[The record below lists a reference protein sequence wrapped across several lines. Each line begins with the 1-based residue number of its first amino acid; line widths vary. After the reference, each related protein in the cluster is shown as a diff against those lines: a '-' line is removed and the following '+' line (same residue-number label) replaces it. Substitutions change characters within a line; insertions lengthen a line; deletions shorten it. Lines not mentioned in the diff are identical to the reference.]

1 MAGVTAT
8 LAQWDAL
15 LQEDYVTGQ
24 IVEAINV
31 ATPFKD
37 ELKRVGTTSGRE
49 RLYPVQVGAS
59 QGTGARAEGGAMPAY
74 GAGEYVDVTVR
85 ARYNY
90 SPFKIT
96 GQSLEFG
103 SKKAFVEFGLR
114 ILKDTKQG
122 LKLSIGRQC
131 WGDGQGILAKTTG
144 GTTAAGAT
152 TATVDSAFGVLWG
165 SFAANTTFLI
175 KRNMLVQF
183 GTEDNG
189 GLGYTVT
196 GVTGTTFTFTPA
208 LANAVVTATSVTIR
222 ASASLEIVGA
232 MQFAATAAFSTTL
245 GTSTTFNG
253 VNRTTYPEWEGNVTN
268 AGAALSLANIRAI
281 RDTIYKRTDDEES
294 NLMMGG
300 TEMARD
306 YEALLQ
312 PATRFIPA
320 TKLDAGIGG
329 GKNGKKNQLSHDGL
343 DFSKD
348 SRAPAKAMFF
358 FDTEYIA
365 WMETQGPNWLKDSSG
380 IMRVVPGQDAL
391 EALLRYY
398 GNLDVEEPRRMA
410 ILFNITST

>member
-59 QGTGARAEGGAMPAY
+59 QGTGARAEGAAMPAY
-74 GAGEYVDVTVR
+74 GAGDYVDVTVR

-103 SKKAFVEFGLR
+103 TKKAFVEFGLR

-131 WGDGQGILAKTTG
+131 WGDGQGILALING
-144 GTTAAGAT
+144 AILAGTL

-196 GVTGTTFTFTPA
+196 GVTGTTFTFSPVLVNNVA
-208 LANAVVTATSVTIR
+208 DNATITIKG
-222 ASASLEIVGA
+222 SSNLEIVGA
-232 MQFAATAAFSTTL
+232 MQFAATASFSTTL
-245 GTSTTFNG
+245 GTSTTYNG
-253 VNRTTYPEWEGNVTN
+253 VNRTSYPEWEGNVLN
-268 AGAALSLANIRAI
+268 AAAAMSLTNIRSI

-306 YEALLQ
+306 YEALLV
-312 PATRFIPA
+312 PATRYIPA
-320 TKLDAGIGG
+320 TKLEAGIGG

-348 SRAPAKAMFF
+348 SRAPAKALFF
-358 FDTEYIA
+358 FDTDYIA

-410 ILFNITST
+410 IMYSITST